1 MSMRSIIL
9 FLIAFGFALA
19 GCGQEA
25 TSEMKPSPALPEPEV
40 DAKLTGETTLK
51 MPDPLRLPDL
61 GIAPELTNETWLN
74 TPEPL
79 RLSGLRGKVVIVEM
93 WTFGCINCRNVI
105 PSLIDWHEKYTSE
118 GLVIIGNHY
127 PEFERESVLAN
138 LKKAVADLNIP
149 YPVAVDNQGETW
161 RAYDNRYWPSLYL
174 IDKKGHIRYRHIGEG
189 RYDETEAAIRTLLNE
204 TVD

>member
-1 MSMRSIIL
+1 MRSTFL
-9 FLIAFGFALA
+9 FLTVIGFALTA
-19 GCGQEA
+19 CSQEA
-25 TSEMKPSPALPEPEV
+25 SSEMGPSARLHEPEV
-40 DAKLTGETTLK
+40 DAELDSETSLMTPETLH
-51 MPDPLRLPDL
+51 LPDL
-61 GIAPELTNETWLN
+61 GIAPELTNATWLN
-74 TPEPL
+74 SPEPL

-138 LKKAVADLNIP
+138 LEKAVADLDIP

-161 RAYDNRYWPSLYL
+161 RAYQNRYWPSLYL
-174 IDKKGHIRYRHIGEG
+174 VDKKGHIRYQHIGEG
-189 RYDETEAAIRTLLNE
+189 RYEETEAAIQALLDE
-204 TVD
+204 TVN